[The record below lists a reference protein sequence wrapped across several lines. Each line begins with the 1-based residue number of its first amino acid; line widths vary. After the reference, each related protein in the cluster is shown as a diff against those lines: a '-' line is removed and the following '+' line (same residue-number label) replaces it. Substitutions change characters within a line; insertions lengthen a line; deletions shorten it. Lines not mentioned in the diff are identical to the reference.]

1 MSKENYL
8 YEECIMD
15 IGPKLKKRGSKNP
28 EKLAASMCKM
38 WLKEAEIS
46 EKTFA
51 GTVGTLKETKKQF
64 AISFESG
71 DFKDEA
77 DFVEFPV
84 IALTSGVH
92 SYEEDGNE
100 EKVYI
105 EPTILKEY
113 IESFKELPIYYTHQR
128 TPEDLLG
135 LATSPELIELDNGKT
150 AIKML
155 AKINK
160 SSDRAE
166 EVLKKV
172 EEGDITHVSV
182 DWFSND
188 LNVMGEPFASTIR
201 PVELSFI
208 DNEIATPVCDECTI
222 DGETCNEEP
231 EDVQSDGELNEVKT
245 MTDKKVEVK
254 SEADGIVERE
264 FASLRTQLDEV
275 TESHTELQTKYD
287 EALKSIKNF
296 KKANEER
303 ELAEATER
311 KSELVSTIINKELL
325 LNTLTEDNKNGRTT
339 ELSEWDELKLNGF
352 FSALDSIPEPAEM
365 ERTFGKGKSHDS
377 EDAPVEGEQEVERL
391 FAMKDGKI
399 VLNKE
404 ALKGD

>member
-1 MSKENYL
+1 MSKQYL
-8 YEECIMD
+8 YEQCIMEV
-15 IGPKLKKRGSKNP
+15 GAKLKKRGTKKP
-28 EKLAASMCKM
+28 EEKASNMCKM
-38 WLKEAEIS
+38 WLEEIEIT

-51 GTVGTLKETKKQF
+51 GEVGSLKEKRKQF
-64 AISFESG
+64 AVSFEG
-71 DFKDEA
+71 TEFMDAEDY
-77 DFVEFPV
+77 VEFPV
-84 IALTSGVH
+84 IALTSGLH
-92 SYEEDGNE
+92 TYDDEGIEQ
-100 EKVYI
+100 KVYI
-105 EPTILKEY
+105 EPTVLKEY

-160 SSDRAE
+160 SSERAE

-264 FASLRTQLDEV
+264 FASLKTQLDEV

-287 EALKSIKNF
+287 EALKSIKDF
-296 KKANEER
+296 TKANEER
-303 ELAEATER
+303 EAAEAMSR
-311 KSELVSTIINKELL
+311 KSELVSTIIKAS
-325 LNTLTEDNKNGRTT
+325 TVVQSFCDIT
-339 ELSEWDELKLNGF
+339 
-352 FSALDSIPEPAEM
+352 
-365 ERTFGKGKSHDS
+365 
-377 EDAPVEGEQEVERL
+377 
-391 FAMKDGKI
+391 
-399 VLNKE
+399 
-404 ALKGD
+404 

>member
-105 EPTILKEY
+105 EPTVLKEY
-113 IESFKELPIYYTHQR
+113 IESFTELPIYYTHQR
-128 TPEDLLG
+128 TPQDLIG
-135 LATSPELIELDNGKT
+135 LAINPELIELDNGKT

-155 AKINK
+155 AKIDK
-160 SSDRAE
+160 GTERAK
-166 EVLKKV
+166 EVLEKV
-172 EEGDITHVSV
+172 EQGDITHVSV

-188 LNVMGEPFASTIR
+188 VSVMGEPFASSIR

-222 DGETCNEEP
+222 DGETCNDEESDEP
-231 EDVQSDGELNEVKT
+231 EDIQSDGELSEVKT
-245 MTDKKVEVK
+245 MTEEKVEVK
-254 SEADGIVERE
+254 SEAETIVERE
-264 FASLRTQLDEV
+264 FASLKSQLNEA
-275 TESHTELQTKYD
+275 TESHAELQTKYE
-287 EALKSIKNF
+287 EALSVITNY
-296 KKANEER
+296 KKTEEER
-303 ELAEATER
+303 ETAEAETR
-311 KSELVSTIINKELL
+311 KASIVSTIINKELL
-325 LNTLTEDNKNGRTT
+325 LNTLTEDNKEARNN
-339 ELSEWDELKLNGF
+339 ELTAWDEPKLDGF
-352 FSALDSIPEPAEM
+352 YTALDNYPEPEQ

-377 EDAPVEGEQEVERL
+377 DEKPSEGENEQERL
-391 FAMKDGKI
+391 FAMKDGRI
-399 VLNKE
+399 SFNAE
-404 ALKGD
+404 AL

>member
-1 MSKENYL
+1 MSKEYL
-8 YEECIMD
+8 YEQCIID
-15 IGPKLKKRGSKNP
+15 VGAKLKKRGTKRP
-28 EKLAASMCKM
+28 EEKASNMCKM
-38 WLKEAEIS
+38 WLEEIEIT

-51 GTVGTLKETKKQF
+51 GNAGSLKEKRKQF
-64 AISFESG
+64 AVSFEG
-71 DFKDEA
+71 TELTDAEDY
-77 DFVEFPV
+77 VEFPV
-84 IALTSGVH
+84 IALTSGLH
-92 SYEEDGNE
+92 TYDDEGIEQ
-100 EKVYI
+100 KVYI
-105 EPTILKEY
+105 EPTVLKEY

-172 EEGDITHVSV
+172 DEGDITHVSV

-296 KKANEER
+296 TKANEER
-303 ELAEATER
+303 DAAEATER